1 MQQCASLYSLSVGPY
16 IRAPMRSYLL
26 LSALVLLV
34 SCGKCSGES
43 PSKQAVPFPE
53 AKPAAAAPKP
63 ARPNVVIVTID
74 TLRADH
80 LPIYGYARD
89 TATNLRRLARSS
101 VVYENAFSAHTNTAP
116 SHGSMLT
123 GAFPGVHGIRQN
135 GMKLSASVPT
145 LADILHGEGYATGA
159 FVTGWTLTPHT
170 GLDRGFDVYDAQFP
184 RSRRPGAEAWRIA
197 DRWLTKTAAKKTPFF
212 MFLHM
217 FEPHFPYEPP
227 DEVTLKWLP
236 EQTALAVPLDMQ
248 LPGLA
253 SKKRLSAAAITEF
266 TARYDAEIAVA
277 DRVIGRLRKR
287 LTDLQLIENTL
298 IIFTS
303 DHGETL
309 FERPWIADHGGRAYD
324 EQTHVPMLVH
334 FPQSEYR
341 KKRVAA
347 PVHHV
352 DIMPTVLDV
361 LGIAAPAG
369 LPGQSLREVVR
380 NRKLRGDMT
389 RPVFSHA
396 RPEPERVPEIGAA
409 LLKTGIITAV
419 RLPPFKLIEYPMAN
433 GQYFQQLFNI
443 ETDPGETKNVAAE
456 HPDQVAAL
464 HAQLEAFR
472 QRTGT
477 ADPNTPVPVHSDEVQ
492 QQLKAL
498 GYAQ

>member
-1 MQQCASLYSLSVGPY
+1 MLYSLSVGPY
-16 IRAPMRSYLL
+16 IRAPMRSSLL
-26 LSALVLLV
+26 LSALVLVV
-34 SCGKCSGES
+34 SCGKCGGES
-43 PSKQAVPFPE
+43 PTKQAVPFPDP
-53 AKPAAAAPKP
+53 AKATPQPTAPAK
-63 ARPNVVIVTID
+63 PNVVIVTID

-80 LPIYGYARD
+80 LPIYAYARD
-89 TATNLRRLARSS
+89 TAPNLRRLARTS
-101 VVYENAFSAHTNTAP
+101 VVYDNAFSAHTNTAP

-135 GMKLSASVPT
+135 GMKLSATVPT
-145 LADILHGEGYATGA
+145 LAEVLHAQGYATGA

-170 GLDRGFDVYDAQFP
+170 GLNRGFDVYDAQFP

-197 DRWLTKTAAKKTPFF
+197 DRWLKKTAAKKTPFLLF
-212 MFLHM
+212 FHM
-217 FEPHFPYEPP
+217 FEPHFPYDPP

-236 EQTALAVPLDMQ
+236 EQTALTVPLDME

-253 SKKRLSAAAITEF
+253 SRKRLSPAAINEF
-266 TARYDAEIAVA
+266 TARYDAEITVA
-277 DRVIGRLRKR
+277 DKVIGRLVRR
-287 LTDLQLIENTL
+287 LTDLQLLDNTL

-324 EQTHVPMLVH
+324 EQTHVPMVVH
-334 FPQSEYR
+334 FPQGEYR

-361 LGIAAPAG
+361 LGIPGPEG
-369 LPGQSLREVVR
+369 LPGRSLREVIS
-380 NRKLRGDMT
+380 NRKLRKDMT
-389 RPVFSHA
+389 RPVFSHG
-396 RPEPERVPEIGAA
+396 RPEPSRVPEIRAA

-419 RLPPFKLIEYPMAN
+419 RLHPFKLIEYPMAN

-443 ETDPGETKNVAAE
+443 ETDPGETKNVAAD
-456 HPDQVAAL
+456 HPEQVAAL
-464 HAQLEAFR
+464 HAQLDAFR
-472 QRTGT
+472 QRTDT
-477 ADPNTPVPVHSDEVQ
+477 ADPNTPAPVHSDEIH